1 MRKNGDV
8 QKKED
13 SLPNPKDP
21 LSFGV
26 PGSAILLANREVQ
39 ATMEKIQAETKKCSK
54 NMHLVTYLTTMP
66 TH

>member
-1 MRKNGDV
+1 MFTRKNGDV

-26 PGSAILLANREVQ
+26 PGSAILLANREVS
-39 ATMEKIQAETKKCSK
+39 TSNNGENLSRD
-54 NMHLVTYLTTMP
+54 
-66 TH
+66 